1 MTSIHHKYMRE
12 ALLEVSQFTTFSV
25 HKFGIGIDANT
36 FLQSFFLGRGG
47 ACNQRSPSGV
57 CVRSQ

>member
-1 MTSIHHKYMRE
+1 MRE